1 MNAKELVRLPDPRAD
16 VQIEMREVV
25 KDFRGKPHLFIRV
38 RLTRWHFPHRA
49 PEPFAAIGDLV
60 SHHVVISR
68 DGLQADA
75 YFDAALPAAPVLSFG
90 YGKVITWDFP
100 LPPQR
105 VTIPPLDRA
114 RLPEGTVD
122 PFKPR

>member
-1 MNAKELVRLPDPRAD
+1 MDAKELVRLPDPRAD

-25 KDFRGKPHLFIRV
+25 KDFRDRRHLFIRV
-38 RLTRWHFPHRA
+38 RLTGWHFPHRA
-49 PEPFAAIGDLV
+49 PEPFAVIGDTV

-75 YFDAALPAAPVLSFG
+75 YFNSALPAAPVLSFG

-100 LPPQR
+100 LPKR
-105 VTIPPLDRA
+105 RKKIAPLDRA
-114 RLPEGTVD
+114 KLPDGTVD
-122 PFKPR
+122 PFKKG